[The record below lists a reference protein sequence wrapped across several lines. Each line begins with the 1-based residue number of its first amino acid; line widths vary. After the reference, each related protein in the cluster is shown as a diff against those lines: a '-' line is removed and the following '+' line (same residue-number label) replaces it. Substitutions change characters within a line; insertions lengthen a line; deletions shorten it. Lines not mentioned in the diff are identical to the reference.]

1 MTEATPIIA
10 TTRGRELL
18 KSIAAELEVNAGPLS
33 ELLHASQRHS
43 GQLRRKGL
51 FQAFDAIL
59 DQAGR

>member
-10 TTRGRELL
+10 TARGRELL
-18 KSIAAELEVNAGPLS
+18 ESIAAELEVNAGPLS
-33 ELLHASQRHS
+33 ELLRASQRHS